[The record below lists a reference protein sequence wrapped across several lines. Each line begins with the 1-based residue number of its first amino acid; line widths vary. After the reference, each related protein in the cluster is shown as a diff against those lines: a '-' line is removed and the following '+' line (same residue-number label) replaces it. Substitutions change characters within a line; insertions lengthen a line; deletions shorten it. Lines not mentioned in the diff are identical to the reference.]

1 MSRRAA
7 GVALALLASACAFRG
22 TGVRHLAVC
31 PDPAPPETCTAP
43 PAVAAETLEE
53 TAESLALARLW
64 GLDCAAEA
72 RVWRAAARACRD
84 AREEVE

>member
-1 MSRRAA
+1 MCPCAPTRR
-7 GVALALLASACAFRG
+7 RP
-22 TGVRHLAVC
+22 R
-31 PDPAPPETCTAP
+31 PAPLP

-53 TAESLALARLW
+53 TAESLARARLW

-72 RVWRAAARACRD
+72 RVWRASARACRE

>member
-1 MSRRAA
+1 MSRAA
-7 GVALALLASACAFRG
+7 AVTLALLASACASPSWI
-22 TGVRHLAVC
+22 RHVAVC

-53 TAESLALARLW
+53 TAESLARARLW

-72 RVWRAAARACRD
+72 RVWRAAARACRE
-84 AREEVE
+84 AQEETK